1 MLKDVLGA
9 VSGSKIDEVEI
20 ISTGSRDEIVKEAQ
34 LNGALD
40 VTSTLK
46 VDVRED
52 ERGLNEVLN
61 EAITEEKEPA
71 LIIMADVPLATPE
84 SINEIIEHEVV
95 IAPGEIEVQTRY
107 S

>member
-40 VTSTLK
+40 VTLK

-61 EAITEEKEPA
+61 EAITEEKEPV